1 MEKSVKRLVIF
12 LFIVL
17 ISSSACADEKNAV
30 GNINLGNSNN
40 SGNTEDTGNSG
51 SSGNT
56 GDTGAMENSAVKI
69 TINGQ
74 VFNAVFYNNET
85 AKAFINMMPLTLKMS
100 ELNGNEKYYNLPN
113 TLPVNSERVGSIKK
127 GDIMLYGNNCI
138 VIFYESF
145 NTSYSYTKI
154 GYIEN
159 TDNLAGALGTG
170 SVNVTFKK

>member
-1 MEKSVKRLVIF
+1 MKKIMIF

-17 ISSSACADEKNAV
+17 VSSSACADEKNTV

-85 AKAFINMMPLTLKMS
+85 AKAFGKIESCTGATERNK
-100 ELNGNEKYYNLPN
+100 NEK
-113 TLPVNSERVGSIKK
+113 
-127 GDIMLYGNNCI
+127 
-138 VIFYESF
+138 
-145 NTSYSYTKI
+145 
-154 GYIEN
+154 
-159 TDNLAGALGTG
+159 
-170 SVNVTFKK
+170 